1 MKQTKRVL
9 TAILSLAAT
18 LFFAAGEAQAYV
30 TSDGTCTPGNVTLT
44 SITASVGGGLRI

>member
-9 TAILSLAAT
+9 TAILPLAAT
-18 LFFAAGEAQAYV
+18 LFFAAGEVQAYV
-30 TSDGTCTPGNVTLT
+30 TSDGSCTPGNVTLT